1 MFRVRTILILS
12 VTKYSFSELYKHSED
27 WSWSED
33 VPSIYE
39 INNRRSPLE
48 SRRYNAIEERS
59 RTNSVGEWRWR
70 DDHQNRNE
78 LKINKPKPVEKYQV
92 LQSNDR
98 SLDED
103 YLMKWMKSYVERIKR
118 KRGFN
123 LDRDQNRE
131 EDIDHDQIPLIIGEY
146 RREEPGVTGRGRAG
160 GTSGRQEWRWRERG
174 PGGPGGPEVVIH
186 MKRNRDKSPR
196 IASNR

>member
-1 MFRVRTILILS
+1 
-12 VTKYSFSELYKHSED
+12 
-27 WSWSED
+27 
-33 VPSIYE
+33 
-39 INNRRSPLE
+39 
-48 SRRYNAIEERS
+48 
-59 RTNSVGEWRWR
+59 
-70 DDHQNRNE
+70 
-78 LKINKPKPVEKYQV
+78 
-92 LQSNDR
+92 
-98 SLDED
+98 
-103 YLMKWMKSYVERIKR
+103 MKSYVERIKR

-174 PGGPGGPEVVIH
+174 PGGPEVVIH